1 MQKSALLGLLKYKA
15 FIRRIK
21 SAAGAKWYGSKEC
34 LLYSN
39 AVFGFNLNFCRKKLK
54 IVLT

>member
-1 MQKSALLGLLKYKA
+1 MQKSALLGLLKYQE
-15 FIRRIK
+15 FIRRIN

-34 LLYSN
+34 LLHSN
-39 AVFGFNLNFCRKKLK
+39 AVFGFKLNFCRKKLK

>member
-1 MQKSALLGLLKYKA
+1 MQKSALLGLLKYQE
-15 FIRRIK
+15 FILRIN

-34 LLYSN
+34 LLHSN

>member
-1 MQKSALLGLLKYKA
+1 MQKSALLGLLKYQV

-34 LLYSN
+34 LLHSN
-39 AVFGFNLNFCRKKLK
+39 AVFVFNFNFCRKKLK

>member
-1 MQKSALLGLLKYKA
+1 MQKSALLGSLKYQA

-34 LLYSN
+34 LLHSN
-39 AVFGFNLNFCRKKLK
+39 AAFGFNLNFCRKKLK